1 MSSTSGIAIL
11 GAGIFAKEA
20 HIPALAALGAGAPL
34 LKAVYSRSEKSAKDT
49 ASTAVST
56 LGLSDS
62 PAIYHDGGNQEN
74 SLDALLARSDISAV
88 IVILPILTQPDII
101 LKALAAGKHVLSEK
115 PIAPDV
121 DAGVQLIK
129 QYEDA
134 FKPKG
139 LIWRVAENFELEN
152 GFVTAAKLVK
162 EGKIGDV
169 ISFRATVVNHIQVDN
184 KYYNTPWRTVPQYQ
198 GGFLLDGGVHFA
210 AALRTVLGKPIETI
224 SSFAA
229 LNREILPPHDTI
241 HAIAAAGRT
250 HGNITIT
257 FASPTKSKADTD
269 DYVFI
274 GTKGWIGIRI
284 VPDKKLYRVTTKWKA
299 SGDKEEYKEDE
310 DVAEVPQ
317 GKGVQHEL
325 GAFFDAVA
333 GKPDALK
340 VGEPL
345 DALRDVAFI
354 QAALNSDGKPVDLLK
369 LVEGSD
375 NARSPLVA
383 Q

>member
-1 MSSTSGIAIL
+1 MASTSGIAIL

-20 HIPALAALGAGAPL
+20 HIPALAALGAAAPP
-34 LKAVYSRSEKSAKDT
+34 LKAVYSRSEKSASDL
-49 ASTAVST
+49 ASVAASK
-56 LGLSDS
+56 LSLAS
-62 PAIYHDGGNQEN
+62 PPSVYHDGGDEAA
-74 SLDALLARSDISAV
+74 SLNALLARSDISAV
-88 IVILPILTQPDII
+88 IVILPIPTQPDVI

-129 QYEDA
+129 QYTDV

-139 LIWRVAENFELEN
+139 LIWRVAENFELET
-152 GFVTAAKLVK
+152 GFLTAAKIVK

-184 KYYNTPWRTVPQYQ
+184 KYYNTSWRTVPKYQ

-210 AALRTVLGKPIETI
+210 AGLRTVLGRPIDRI

-229 LNREILPPHDTI
+229 LNRDILPPHDTI
-241 HAIAAAGRT
+241 HAIAAAGRA
-250 HGNITIT
+250 HGTITIT
-257 FASPTKSKADTD
+257 FASPTKSKADAD

-274 GTKGWIGIRI
+274 GTKGWTSIRI
-284 VPDKKLYRVTTKWKA
+284 LPDRKLYRVTTKWRA
-299 SGDKEEYKEDE
+299 SDDSSGEEQEE
-310 DVAEVPQ
+310 TAEVPQ
-317 GKGVQHEL
+317 GQGVAREL
-325 GAFFDAVA
+325 GAFLDAVA
-333 GKPDALK
+333 GKADAPR
-340 VGEPL
+340 VGAPA

-354 QAALNSDGKPVDLLK
+354 QAALTSEGAPVDLLK
-369 LVEGSD
+369 LVEGSE
-375 NARSPLVA
+375 NARSTFVA

>member
-1 MSSTSGIAIL
+1 MSATSGIAIL

-20 HIPALAALGAGAPL
+20 HIPALAALGAGAPPL
-34 LKAVYSRSEKSAKDT
+34 RAVYSRSEKSAKDT

-62 PAIYHDGGNQEN
+62 PASYHDGGNQEN

-101 LKALAAGKHVLSEK
+101 LKALSAGKHVLSEK

-184 KYYNTPWRTVPQYQ
+184 KYYNTPWRTVPQ
-198 GGFLLDGGVHFA
+198 HFA

-241 HAIAAAGRT
+241 HAIAAAGRA

-284 VPDKKLYRVTTKWKA
+284 VPDKKLYRVTTMWRA

-333 GKPDALK
+333 GKEGAPK

-354 QAALNSDGKPVDLLK
+354 QAALNSEGKPVDLLK
-369 LVEGSD
+369 LIEGSD
-375 NARSPLVA
+375 NARSTVVA